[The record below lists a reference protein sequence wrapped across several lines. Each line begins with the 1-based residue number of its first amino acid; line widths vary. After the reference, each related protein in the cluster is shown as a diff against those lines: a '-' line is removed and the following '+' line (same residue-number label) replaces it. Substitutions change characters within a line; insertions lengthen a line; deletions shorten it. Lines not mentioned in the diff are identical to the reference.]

1 MATIR
6 KTFTFDSEQDA
17 PLLAWLEAR
26 PNASETVRAALWAA
40 YQGQPGGAPASATT
54 LADVVKAIEGLGAAL
69 SGARFVGAP
78 MPTPAAEDP
87 ELAQALAGLGA

>member
-17 PLLAWLEAR
+17 ALLAWLEAR

-40 YQGQPGGAPASATT
+40 YQGQPHSAPAATT
-54 LADVVKAIEGLGAAL
+54 LADVVRAIEGLGAAL
-69 SGARFVGAP
+69 AGARFVGAP
-78 MPTPAAEDP
+78 APAPVKEDP
-87 ELAQALAGLGA
+87 ELAAALASLGA